1 MFPIR
6 NVLHYQVSPHAVVPP
21 PPPHTLGQGG
31 REGEVSSHMMQEG
44 GGRGRAKVQVSMTQ
58 IYQQIQKIV
67 AKDGVVVNID
77 KTSLKPV

>member
-1 MFPIR
+1 MI
-6 NVLHYQVSPHAVVPP
+6 
-21 PPPHTLGQGG
+21 
-31 REGEVSSHMMQEG
+31 QEW
-44 GGRGRAKVQVSMTQ
+44 GRGRAKVQVSLTQ